1 MAIDQASEF
10 QQETTA
16 YLQNSAKDQ
25 VSFLNA
31 LVDNLSLFGDLGD
44 EQAPFIAQTL
54 LSDYVSTG
62 SRDSH
67 PLIFATSEYLATI
80 KQWISQVEW
89 EKEEYK
95 NHAVRYIGYLTH
107 FVGGPADSRKT
118 LGADNRN
125 VDMMLIT
132 HFKRGLK
139 L

>member
-1 MAIDQASEF
+1 MAIDKASEF

-16 YLQNSAKDQ
+16 YLQNSAKEQ
-25 VSFLNA
+25 IEFLFA
-31 LVDNLSLFGDLGD
+31 LSDNLSLFGDMGE
-44 EQAPFIAQTL
+44 EQAPFVTQALLYDYAQT
-54 LSDYVSTG
+54 T

-67 PLIFATSEYLATI
+67 PLIFATAEYLNTVKGWVAQI
-80 KQWISQVEW
+80 EW

-95 NHAVRYIGYLTH
+95 NHAIRYIGYLSH